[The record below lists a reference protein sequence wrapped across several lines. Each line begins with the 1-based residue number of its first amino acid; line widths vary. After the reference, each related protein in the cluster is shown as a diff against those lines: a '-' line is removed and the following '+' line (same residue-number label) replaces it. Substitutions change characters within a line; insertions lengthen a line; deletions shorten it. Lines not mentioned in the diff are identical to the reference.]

1 MMSKFDLNGTK
12 KRKTIYFGLF
22 IVAALSASVMLS
34 AMAAE
39 RAGMYWI
46 GMDLPEI
53 SEKTV
58 DNRGFLMV
66 DVSDLSAVSSPT
78 EPSGPETEVI
88 PIGIGPLPSVPSL
101 TTEELKLYG
110 VLSRG
115 DGLILN
121 ENKEELIGDI
131 CWQEVILE
139 PGDTVDSIAKEYG
152 VSVDDIRAANGLK
165 ADEKLSY
172 TDILYIP
179 DSKDAVKATLA
190 YVNKLKKY
198 EAELP
203 VYFIV
208 SEVKLNLSSGGIELE
223 TEKAKISV
231 KAAQGSK
238 CPRCWKHKTDMGS
251 HPDHPEVCGFCAA
264 ALDEL
269 EA

>member
-53 SEKTV
+53 SSETV

-66 DVSDLSAVSSPT
+66 DVSELSAVSSAA
-78 EPSGPETEVI
+78 EPSESETEVI

-198 EAELP
+198 EAELEKQGKP
-203 VYFIV
+203 LLLTQYT
-208 SEVKLNLSSGGIELE
+208 VKQGDSLWSIASKFDLDLDTIMAPTRYRTSTTSG
-223 TEKAKISV
+223 S
-231 KAAQGSK
+231 AQS
-238 CPRCWKHKTDMGS
+238 
-251 HPDHPEVCGFCAA
+251 
-264 ALDEL
+264 
-269 EA
+269 